1 MFFHNILNVFNKN
14 DYDPLTDFDISREPI
29 TEDDVFHL
37 HTIYDNILRV
47 EKKLLFYAIL
57 LAPILALSLLYLVG
71 RITLSLKEPSVLAFF
86 SILVGLFLVVFLVFV
101 QYNRAKKAEQ
111 LLPMI
116 HKENFSLYRVSCLE
130 KPRGF
135 FDYIHIVSL
144 GTIRCSIVVT
154 DSRGHVARVRVPKM
168 IYDGVIPGHTVR
180 LVRFD
185 YTDGLFG
192 YMDVYNGSNYYIDAH
207 FYS

>member
-1 MFFHNILNVFNKN
+1 MSFRNILNIFNKN
-14 DYDPLTDFDISREPI
+14 DYDSLASFDISREPI

-47 EKKLLFYAIL
+47 EKKLLFYGFL
-57 LAPILALSLLYLVG
+57 VAPILALSLLYYAG
-71 RITLSLKEPSVLAFF
+71 RLTQKEPSVLIFFTILLGLLLIAF
-86 SILVGLFLVVFLVFV
+86 LMFV
-101 QYNRAKKAEQ
+101 QIGRAKRAEEI
-111 LLPMI
+111 LPLI
-116 HKENFSLYRVSCLE
+116 RKESFSLYRVSCLE
-130 KPRGF
+130 KKRNF
-135 FDYIHIVSL
+135 FDFFRIVSL

-180 LVRFD
+180 LIRFD

-192 YMDVYNGSNYYIDAH
+192 YMDVYNGSNYFIDAH